1 MDLTEEEKKNKR
13 QRTIIHKMFTG
24 LDNNNVGM
32 FWQQARE
39 LGRLRGESTHSVV
52 FAFIQILNNENW
64 QLFKSGYR
72 VPELVP
78 EAEKDNESNS

>member
-1 MDLTEEEKKNKR
+1 MSLTEEEKKNKR
-13 QRTIIHKMFTG
+13 QHAIIHKMFTS
-24 LDNNNVGM
+24 LENNNVGV

-39 LGRLRGESTHSVV
+39 LGKLRGESTHSVV
-52 FAFIQILNNENW
+52 FAFIQILNDENW

-78 EAEKDNESNS
+78 KVEENNESNS

>member
-1 MDLTEEEKKNKR
+1 MSLTEEEKKNKR
-13 QRTIIHKMFTG
+13 QHAIIHKMFTS
-24 LDNNNVGM
+24 LDNNVGV

-39 LGRLRGESTHSVV
+39 LGKLRDESTHSVV
-52 FAFIQILNNENW
+52 FAFIQILNDENW

-78 EAEKDNESNS
+78 KAEENNESNS